1 MKKNLVAE
9 ALGTFI
15 LVFAGTGAIIINDI
29 TGALGHVGVALTF
42 GFVIVALIYSFAH
55 ISGAHFNPAVTI
67 AFLFMGEVE
76 KLKALQYIIAQ
87 ILGGVLASVVL
98 YWLMFENIASLE
110 QVHYLGATLP
120 NGSIGQ
126 SFVFEL
132 ILTFILMLVI
142 SASAVHGKAIKDFAG
157 LAIGLTVGLEA
168 MFAGPITGASMNPA
182 RSIAPAVV
190 SGQLEHLWLYIVAPI
205 IGAIIAAIVFVKLI
219 KCQDPKRVR
228 RLVYEKKCINFV
240 YR

>member
-15 LVFAGTGAIIINDI
+15 LVFAGTGAIIINDV

-67 AFLFMGEVE
+67 AFLIMGEVE
-76 KLKALQYIIAQ
+76 KLKALQYIVAQ
-87 ILGGVLASVVL
+87 ILGGILASITL
-98 YWLMFENIASLE
+98 YWLMVENITSLE

-120 NGSIGQ
+120 SGSSEQ
-126 SFVFEL
+126 TFVFEL

-142 SASAVHGKAIKDFAG
+142 SASAVHGKAIKDYLG
-157 LAIGLTVGLEA
+157 IS
-168 MFAGPITGASMNPA
+168 ASGEDLN
-182 RSIAPAVV
+182 
-190 SGQLEHLWLYIVAPI
+190 G
-205 IGAIIAAIVFVKLI
+205 F
-219 KCQDPKRVR
+219 
-228 RLVYEKKCINFV
+228 
-240 YR
+240 